1 MRDDLNPSSPF
12 YVFQFHSF
20 LKVTFPLPIA
30 LDRDLKWVKKGREK
44 KKQQQ
49 QQKPL
54 RAKKSAKNRG
64 RFLDGCGLPCIY
76 IIQVMDWV
84 GYCKLIKG
92 PIAASIGVPRVVYHF
107 KKFPEIPFGKLTE
120 HDFFLMF
127 QRKISALRNI

>member
-1 MRDDLNPSSPF
+1 MGVVYL
-12 YVFQFHSF
+12 V
-20 LKVTFPLPIA
+20 
-30 LDRDLKWVKKGREK
+30 
-44 KKQQQ
+44 
-49 QQKPL
+49 
-54 RAKKSAKNRG
+54 
-64 RFLDGCGLPCIY
+64 Y

-127 QRKISALRNI
+127 QRKISALRNIWR

>member
-30 LDRDLKWVKKGREK
+30 LDRDLQWVKKGREK
-44 KKQQQ
+44 KKKQQ

-64 RFLDGCGLPCIY
+64 RFLDGCGLPCIHHSGHGLGGLL
-76 IIQVMDWV
+76 QAHKRTDS
-84 GYCKLIKG
+84 GFDRGTKG
-92 PIAASIGVPRVVYHF
+92 CL
-107 KKFPEIPFGKLTE
+107 PF
-120 HDFFLMF
+120 
-127 QRKISALRNI
+127 